1 MELQVSNLA
10 VARAG
15 VRLLEGLGFGL
26 AAGQGLALRG
36 PNGIGKT
43 TLLRVIAGLQPALAG
58 RVVAGEV
65 AYGGH
70 SDGVKATL
78 SVAEN
83 LAFWAAIYGTGG
95 GEAAL
100 RAMNL
105 GHLAGRR
112 AADLSAGQRRRLGLA
127 RFIVSGR
134 RVWLMDEPT
143 VSLDAA
149 SVGLFAESLA
159 AHLAAGGVAV
169 VATHIDLGIALAP
182 LDLTA
187 FRARAAGGGGGAGGF
202 DEAIG

>member
-1 MELQVSNLA
+1 MELQVSDLA

-15 VRLLEGLGFGL
+15 VRLLEGLSFGL

-43 TLLRVIAGLQPALAG
+43 TLLRVIAGLQPAHAG
-58 RVVAGEV
+58 RVAAGDV

-83 LAFWAAIYGTGG
+83 LAFWAAIYGGG
-95 GEAAL
+95 GVEAAL
-100 RAMNL
+100 AAMNL
-105 GHLAGRR
+105 GDLAGRR

-149 SVGLFAESLA
+149 SVGLFAESLG

-182 LDLTA
+182 LDLVP
-187 FRARAAGGGGGAGGF
+187 FRARVVAGDSGF

>member
-1 MELQVSNLA
+1 MELEVSDLA

-15 VRLLEGLGFGL
+15 VRLLEGVSFGL
-26 AAGQGLALRG
+26 AAGQGLALHG

-43 TLLRVIAGLQPALAG
+43 TLLRVIAGLQPALSG
-58 RVVAGEV
+58 RVVAGDV

-70 SDGVKATL
+70 ADGVKATL

-83 LAFWAAIYGTGG
+83 LAFWAAAYGTGG
-95 GEAAL
+95 VEAAL
-100 RAMNL
+100 GAMNL
-105 GHLAGRR
+105 AHLATRR
-112 AADLSAGQRRRLGLA
+112 AADLSAGQRRRLGLS
-127 RFIVSGR
+127 RFIVSRR

-149 SVGLFAESLA
+149 SVRLFAQGVA

-169 VATHIDLGIALAP
+169 VATHIDLGIALAA
-182 LDLTA
+182 LDLA
-187 FRARAAGGGGGAGGF
+187 PFRARAAPVPRKGGF